1 MSEGDVSKS
10 LFKLGIP
17 MVVSMLVTALYN
29 VVDTYFVSG
38 LGTQQVGAVSVAFP
52 ISLIFSGIGLTFGV
66 GAGSYISRLLGKKEI
81 DKAHKVASTAMF
93 SSVIAAV
100 VVAAVIFGALTPVLR
115 FMGATDTILPYAK
128 NYAMIFVVSTVFSAI
143 NVTSGNLAVSQ
154 GASNI
159 SLTAMMTGAIM
170 NMVLD
175 PIFIYA
181 LDLGVEGAAIATLL
195 SQIVTFVIYVRFF
208 AAGKPL

>member
-1 MSEGDVSKS
+1 
-10 LFKLGIP
+10 
-17 MVVSMLVTALYN
+17 
-29 VVDTYFVSG
+29 
-38 LGTQQVGAVSVAFP
+38 
-52 ISLIFSGIGLTFGV
+52 
-66 GAGSYISRLLGKKEI
+66 
-81 DKAHKVASTAMF
+81 MF

-175 PIFIYA
+175 PILSMRLTLA
-181 LDLGVEGAAIATLL
+181 LRGRRLQRCFRRL
-195 SQIVTFVIYVRFF
+195 
-208 AAGKPL
+208 